1 MAKLTIVLNQLWV
14 YHLWLNLLR
23 KNNNMLKI
31 NIANLIMPI
40 ITMVKI
46 FIISKLLM
54 AKLTIIR
61 LNMAKKMME

>member
-1 MAKLTIVLNQLWV
+1 
-14 YHLWLNLLR
+14 
-23 KNNNMLKI
+23 MLKI

-40 ITMVKI
+40 VTMVKI

-61 LNMAKKMME
+61 LNMAKKMM

>member
-1 MAKLTIVLNQLWV
+1 
-14 YHLWLNLLR
+14 
-23 KNNNMLKI
+23 MLKI
-31 NIANLIMPI
+31 NITNIIMPI
-40 ITMVKI
+40 VTIIKI